1 MLWHPSYRTREQ
13 GTGSVPKSILTVDDS
28 KTIRDMVSFT
38 LQKAG
43 YAVTEAAD
51 GAAGLAQV
59 NKQKF
64 DCIITDLN
72 MPGLD
77 GLALTKAVRGSATN
91 RATPVL
97 LLTTE
102 ADPAKK
108 TAGREAGATGWLV
121 KPFNPDKL
129 VETVKKVCP

>member
-1 MLWHPSYRTREQ
+1 MAKT
-13 GTGSVPKSILTVDDS
+13 ILTVDDS

-43 YAVTEAAD
+43 YAVQEAAD
-51 GAAGLAQV
+51 GQAGMALVA
-59 NKQKF
+59 KQKF
-64 DCIITDLN
+64 DCIVTDLN
-72 MPGLD
+72 MPGMD
-77 GLALTKAVRGSATN
+77 GLALTRAVRASATN

-121 KPFNPDKL
+121 KPFNPEKL

>member
-1 MLWHPSYRTREQ
+1 
-13 GTGSVPKSILTVDDS
+13 VPKSVLTVDDS
-28 KTIRDMVSFT
+28 KTIRDMVAFT
-38 LQKAG
+38 LTKAG
-43 YAVTEAAD
+43 YAVQEAPD
-51 GAAGLAQV
+51 GAAGLALV

-72 MPGLD
+72 MPGMD
-77 GLALTKAVRGSATN
+77 GLALTRAIRTSATN

-121 KPFNPDKL
+121 KPFNPEKL
-129 VETVKKVCP
+129 VETVRKVCP

>member
-1 MLWHPSYRTREQ
+1 M
-13 GTGSVPKSILTVDDS
+13 PKTILTVDDS

-38 LQKAG
+38 LRNAG
-43 YAVTEAAD
+43 YAVQEAAD
-51 GAAGLAQV
+51 GSAGAALV
-59 NKQKF
+59 IKQKF

-72 MPGLD
+72 MPGMD
-77 GLALTKAVRGSATN
+77 GLAFTRAVRASTAN

-121 KPFNPDKL
+121 KPFNPEKL

>member
-1 MLWHPSYRTREQ
+1 M
-13 GTGSVPKSILTVDDS
+13 PKSVLTVDNS
-28 KTIRDMVSFT
+28 KTIRDMVGFT
-38 LQKAG
+38 LKNAG
-43 YAVTEAAD
+43 YAVAEASD
-51 GAAGLAQV
+51 GTAGLALASQ
-59 NKQKF
+59 QKF

-72 MPGLD
+72 MPGMD
-77 GLALTKAVRGSATN
+77 GLALTKAIRATTSN
-91 RATPVL
+91 RATPIL

>member
-1 MLWHPSYRTREQ
+1 M
-13 GTGSVPKSILTVDDS
+13 PKSVLTVDDS
-28 KTIRDMVSFT
+28 KTIRDMVGFT
-38 LQKAG
+38 LKGAG
-43 YAVTEAAD
+43 YEVAEASD
-51 GAAGLAQV
+51 GNSGLALINQR
-59 NKQKF
+59 KF

-77 GLALTKAVRGSATN
+77 GLALTRAIRGSTLN

-121 KPFNPDKL
+121 KPFNPEKL
-129 VETVKKVCP
+129 VETVRKVCP